1 MGLIDLETALIRK
14 AGVPFSSRSPWSI
27 STFSRRL
34 GETVSSSRKSF
45 MMATWQKYSSLGLLA
60 MALLFV
66 AVDQSQAVPPKPE
79 CRVNMVYGCMRTC
92 YSNCD
97 NMNSTIDACTK
108 MCLMGCDCKDGFVFK
123 SKDSK
128 RCVPVSECKVTC
140 PKHMTYNPCTKETR
154 KTCATMNKPPVPL
167 KPCKPRCVCD
177 KGFILSNDHVP
188 RCIRISECPK
198 KPAN

>member
-66 AVDQSQAVPPKPE
+66 AVDQSQAKPAETQCPP
-79 CRVNMVYGCMRTC
+79 NMVYDCMRTC
-92 YSNCD
+92 FSNCD
-97 NMNSTIDACTK
+97 NLNSPIDACNET
-108 MCLMGCDCKDGFVFK
+108 CIMGCDCKDGFVFK

-128 RCVPVSECKVTC
+128 ICVRVSTCKVTC
-140 PKHMTYNPCTKETR
+140 PKHMIFNRCTMETR
-154 KTCATMNKPPVPL
+154 KTCATINDPL
-167 KPCKPRCVCD
+167 ATSTTCLPRCVCGKD
-177 KGFILSNDHVP
+177 LILSNDLSP
-188 RCIRISECPK
+188 RCIRISECPIN
-198 KPAN
+198 PAN